1 VDCACI
7 CPAFHLFSEKTLWVV
22 TSPERW
28 GKKIMSS
35 LSLLMAVILKL
46 QDVESL
52 ESFRSQSISHSFVQS
67 GPENS
72 TANKFLCAV
81 IEEVQ

>member
-1 VDCACI
+1 MGCYQ
-7 CPAFHLFSEKTLWVV
+7 SREM
-22 TSPERW
+22 